1 MTEQIVVGVD
11 GSESALQASRW
22 AAHEAALRDADVRL
36 VHVRQLPL
44 LLPAEDLYALEL
56 TEQGRKWL
64 SAARD
69 AALDAAPDIDV
80 HTDLRTGQPGE
91 ELVAETEDAG
101 LVVVGSRGLGGFRSL
116 LLGSVANAL
125 TAHGHCP
132 VVVMRGRAVPEAG
145 PVVVGVDGSPGSDN
159 ALEFALAAAAVRG
172 VDVLAVLAWTYEGL
186 ADAWLPATA
195 VVDWDEIAEAQ
206 RRQFDDQ
213 LAKAR
218 TRYPDVPVRTV
229 RFRGRPADGLLEHA
243 ENAQLV
249 VVGTH
254 GHHRLPGGALGSTSY
269 AVLHHATCPVA
280 VVGSGSGFRAI
291 TADGTLSR

>member
-11 GSESALQASRW
+11 GSESALQATRW

-44 LLPAEDLYALEL
+44 LLPAEDLYAQEL

-69 AALDAAPDIDV
+69 AALDAAPDVDV

-132 VVVMRGRAVPEAG
+132 VVVMRGRALPEDG
-145 PVVVGVDGSPGSDN
+145 PVVVGADGSPGSDN
-159 ALEFALAAAAVRG
+159 ALGFALAAAAVRG
-172 VDVLAVLAWTYEGL
+172 VDVLAVLGWTGDRRRRLGRDSRGTTPPVRRPTREGTHAL
-186 ADAWLPATA
+186 PGRAGADRTVPRPPG
-195 VVDWDEIAEAQ
+195 
-206 RRQFDDQ
+206 RR
-213 LAKAR
+213 APR
-218 TRYPDVPVRTV
+218 TRRERTA
-229 RFRGRPADGLLEHA
+229 RGRRHPRPPPLPRRRPRLDEL
-243 ENAQLV
+243 
-249 VVGTH
+249 
-254 GHHRLPGGALGSTSY
+254 HRAAPRDLP
-269 AVLHHATCPVA
+269 
-280 VVGSGSGFRAI
+280 RRR
-291 TADGTLSR
+291 SR

>member
-11 GSESALQASRW
+11 GSESALQATRW

-44 LLPAEDLYALEL
+44 LLPAEDLYAQEL

-69 AALDAAPDIDV
+69 AALHTAPDIDV
-80 HTDLRTGQPGE
+80 HTELRTGQPGE

-132 VVVMRGRAVPEAG
+132 VVVMRGRTAGAAPPDSG
-145 PVVVGVDGSPGSDN
+145 PVVVGADGSPGSDN
-159 ALEFALAAAAVRG
+159 ALEFALAAAAARG

-186 ADAWLPATA
+186 ADAWLPASA
-195 VVDWDEIAEAQ
+195 VVDWDEIAEEQ
-206 RRQFDDQ
+206 RRLFDDQ
-213 LAKAR
+213 LEKAR
-218 TRYPDVPVRTV
+218 THYSDVPVRTV
-229 RFRGRPADGLLEHA
+229 QFRGRPADGILEHA
-243 ENAQLV
+243 EDTQLV

-254 GHHRLPGGALGSTSY
+254 GHHRFPSGALGSTSY
-269 AVLHHATCPVA
+269 TVLHHATCPVA
-280 VVGSGSGFRAI
+280 VVGEQGWP
-291 TADGTLSR
+291 L